1 MAACTFTLPITIQ
14 VTDLVKTLQ
23 SKIEGQGGKF
33 TGTETDGTFG
43 ISLMGST
50 ISGSYT
56 IEGAQIT
63 IIINEKPFFIGC
75 EQIRGYLL
83 NNL

>member
-1 MAACTFTLPITIQ
+1 MAACTFTLPITIP

-23 SKIEGQGGKF
+23 TKIEGQGGKF
-33 TGTETDGTFG
+33 NGTETDGAFG

-50 ISGSYT
+50 ISGSYN
-56 IEGAQIT
+56 INGAQIT
-63 IIINEKPFFIGC
+63 IVINEKPFFIGC